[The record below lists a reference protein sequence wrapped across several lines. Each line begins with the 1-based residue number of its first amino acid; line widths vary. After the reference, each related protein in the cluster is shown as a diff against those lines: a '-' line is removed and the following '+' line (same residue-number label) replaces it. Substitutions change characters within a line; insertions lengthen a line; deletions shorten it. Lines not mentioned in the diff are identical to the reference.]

1 MTKVQLVVD
10 PSVVS
15 SRIKEALTVA
25 SALLQSLPSA
35 EVDMEEF
42 RVQYLNWTERTEAVL
57 ESSFDT
63 HGMFTPSPADEFRR
77 AGLAVLDLQ
86 LASTPITAAWLDEVQ
101 KDIQAKSRVL
111 QSIRSRLDV
120 YELPVGNNPSLPPKP
135 SGDGPI
141 FLIHGHNLLLREK
154 VRTFVQRIC
163 SRPVVVLDDQPNK
176 GRDILGK
183 LLDHAIPA
191 SFAIALLTGD
201 DEGRQVKALDW
212 QLRARQNVILE
223 LGLFL
228 GLLGR
233 DRVVA
238 LYEDGVEMP
247 SDYQGVLWISLADEG
262 WTLRLAREMKAA
274 SIQVDLN
281 AAI

>member
-120 YELPVGNNPSLPPKP
+120 YELPVGNNPSLP
-135 SGDGPI
+135 
-141 FLIHGHNLLLREK
+141 
-154 VRTFVQRIC
+154 
-163 SRPVVVLDDQPNK
+163 
-176 GRDILGK
+176 
-183 LLDHAIPA
+183 
-191 SFAIALLTGD
+191 
-201 DEGRQVKALDW
+201 
-212 QLRARQNVILE
+212 
-223 LGLFL
+223 
-228 GLLGR
+228 
-233 DRVVA
+233 
-238 LYEDGVEMP
+238 
-247 SDYQGVLWISLADEG
+247 
-262 WTLRLAREMKAA
+262 
-274 SIQVDLN
+274 
-281 AAI
+281 